1 MDDQLGRRYFLDPN
15 STTQRRYEALRA
27 FFVESRTVAEIADS
41 LGYKPASL
49 NAMVSAFRSQC
60 RDGRVPPFSFPTVAA
75 GLWDGSISK
84 TGTAPTNPPSPT
96 SDSWT

>member
-1 MDDQLGRRYFLDPN
+1 MDDQLGRRFFLDPH

-27 FFVESRTVAEIADS
+27 FFIERRPVAEIAAR

-60 RDGRVPPFSFPTVAA
+60 RDGRVPPFSSPTAA
-75 GLWDGSISK
+75 GGLPPGVTAT
-84 TGTAPTNPPSPT
+84 TGTAPTNPLSPT
-96 SDSWT
+96 VAN